1 MSVNHIFYFWF
12 MSVPQYLHSRKSTGL
27 YAFGITSYGSSFI
40 LLKCYFVLNV
50 INISLNSI
58 LLLIIVLM
66 VVMSGSSAFHFFSNG
81 QVHSQNAM

>member
-27 YAFGITSYGSSFI
+27 YAFGITNYGSSFI

-50 INISLNSI
+50 FSISLNRI
-58 LLLIIVLM
+58 LLLIIVLI